1 MHLWQG
7 LVSFWEYFKIP
18 LTWKPPIPIALK

>member
-1 MHLWQG
+1 
-7 LVSFWEYFKIP
+7 VSFWKFFKIP